1 MAKLTSETKKYL
13 TRLLE
18 KKQRIEANS
27 MQENQNKEI
36 GELDR
41 ERDEY
46 KEEIK
51 AKVKLEIEEHIL
63 PVMMQYSKCGVKR
76 IEVSLPESCYRT
88 YGVDFNIH
96 FENYD
101 WLDDPHE
108 EQRRE
113 ISRSYLTLFA
123 NIERKYEKLLNMI
136 NLKGEIDEQIL
147 HMLIAE
153 KFDVDDIINVLG
165 CNKDEN
171 KDN

>member
-18 KKQRIEANS
+18 KKQRIECNLL
-27 MQENQNKEI
+27 QESKEKEI
-36 GELDR
+36 SELNSVR
-41 ERDEY
+41 NKY
-46 KEEIK
+46 EEKIK
-51 AKVKLEIEEHIL
+51 NEAKSIIEKHLVPI
-63 PVMMQYSKCGVKR
+63 MTKYSKCGVKR
-76 IEVSLPESCYRT
+76 IDVSLPQAGYRT
-88 YGVDFNIH
+88 YGVDFSIH
-96 FENYD
+96 FENYN
-101 WLDDPHE
+101 WLDDPNE
-108 EQRRE
+108 GKREE
-113 ISRSYLTLFA
+113 ISKSHLTLFA

-165 CNKDEN
+165 GNKDGN